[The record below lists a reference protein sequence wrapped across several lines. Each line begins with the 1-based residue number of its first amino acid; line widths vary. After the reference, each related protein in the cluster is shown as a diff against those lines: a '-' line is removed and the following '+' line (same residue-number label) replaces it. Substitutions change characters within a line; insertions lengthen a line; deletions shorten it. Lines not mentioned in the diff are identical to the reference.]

1 MNLKE
6 ALKAAIDGKKIRRAS
21 KAGYIRWFDGALRDN
36 YGSLVEFKGEW
47 ETATDWEIVHEPVK
61 YSVELWFGNAP
72 SQRKDGDIL
81 DYILCGFGRWNRVK
95 SEWCQKKYRVTVE
108 ELPDGE

>member
-61 YSVELWFGNAP
+61 YSVELWLPAKPMAQDRSNV
-72 SQRKDGDIL
+72 L
-81 DYILCGFGRWNRVK
+81 TGFLFDCSGWSPHFTHEMQTK
-95 SEWCQKKYRVTVE
+95 IRVTVE
-108 ELPDGE
+108 ELPDDK